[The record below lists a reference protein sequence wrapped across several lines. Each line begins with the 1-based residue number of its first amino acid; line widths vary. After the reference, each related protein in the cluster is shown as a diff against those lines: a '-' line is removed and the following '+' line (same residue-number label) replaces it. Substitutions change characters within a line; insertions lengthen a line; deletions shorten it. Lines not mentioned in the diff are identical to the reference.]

1 MSHLSWRTHG
11 GRRVHNSRHQLC
23 SFFFPRPAQQL
34 IVSTTTT
41 TSGESTRR
49 CERARSPLE
58 SAANT
63 AAKPLAAERASASA
77 TSSSCSTIGNHFSNC
92 ISQAKRGLPRLP
104 LTATQTGNAQSERK
118 KERLGMKWR
127 KREGQNEERVGKITT
142 KRAHTVLKL

>member
-1 MSHLSWRTHG
+1 MCATFIICNSLSRAAHQIVAGSGTGLLRLPLLFVSHLSWRTHG

-49 CERARSPLE
+49 CERARSPLV

-63 AAKPLAAERASASA
+63 AAKPLAAERGFGVGFGFGYVF
-77 TSSSCSTIGNHFSNC
+77 IVFDD
-92 ISQAKRGLPRLP
+92 R
-104 LTATQTGNAQSERK
+104 QS
-118 KERLGMKWR
+118 LF
-127 KREGQNEERVGKITT
+127 
-142 KRAHTVLKL
+142 

>member
-1 MSHLSWRTHG
+1 MEKYRKKREKLDIKELRCVGHLAISFETVSRVVIIGSLALRECEAGSGTGLLRLPLLFVAHLSWRTHG

-34 IVSTTTT
+34 TVSTTTT

-63 AAKPLAAERASASA
+63 AAKPLPAE
-77 TSSSCSTIGNHFSNC
+77 
-92 ISQAKRGLPRLP
+92 
-104 LTATQTGNAQSERK
+104 
-118 KERLGMKWR
+118 
-127 KREGQNEERVGKITT
+127 
-142 KRAHTVLKL
+142 